1 MSKRLLECSLSLFL
15 LVCSVSILLTVFYAK
30 TTLEYYLTLVD
41 EQRKT
46 QEQILQTASEVKEV
60 LFEAST
66 ALAVRVLE
74 QKNVIPQTDAD
85 EMVIESINIIKQYSK
100 RLGEIAKY
108 LNDQAIS
115 SGMLPQKKMPTDLD
129 ASKLTLMNVNGSFID
144 SEKAGNL
151 FVIRG
156 KVQNGYHQKRNFIL
170 VKGVVLDDK
179 GKVIKE
185 KSAYAGNSIDEAE
198 LLRMSLEEIRWT
210 MKNRHG
216 REKKNLNVKPDTSID
231 FMIVFENLP
240 INLGEFTVEAISS
253 TP

>member
-85 EMVIESINIIKQYSK
+85 EMVIESINIIKQHSK
-100 RLGEIAKY
+100 RLGKIAKY
-108 LNDQAIS
+108 LND
-115 SGMLPQKKMPTDLD
+115 KKM
-129 ASKLTLMNVNGSFID
+129 
-144 SEKAGNL
+144 
-151 FVIRG
+151 
-156 KVQNGYHQKRNFIL
+156 
-170 VKGVVLDDK
+170 
-179 GKVIKE
+179 
-185 KSAYAGNSIDEAE
+185 
-198 LLRMSLEEIRWT
+198 
-210 MKNRHG
+210 
-216 REKKNLNVKPDTSID
+216 
-231 FMIVFENLP
+231 
-240 INLGEFTVEAISS
+240 
-253 TP
+253 